1 MNIKLTLGERLKDLR
16 VERNLKLETL
26 AEQTGLSKSALSK
39 YESDDVTDL
48 SIYAVTTLAEFY
60 GVTTDYLLGVT
71 ENKKRPD
78 AVLSDLHLSDGA
90 VDVLR
95 NGKFN
100 HRLLCELIVH
110 ENFRR
115 FMTDLEIY
123 VDGYVSA
130 NIQNLN
136 AGLEATRQML
146 KKKYAADENDLY
158 MSTLKLG
165 QIDEDEYF
173 GRVLYDEL
181 VAILKNIKTEHRKDK
196 TTSDGSMIDN
206 LMKELEDAQKLE
218 GSADEKKIRTAL
230 KAIGINYDKLTEDER
245 KLIKKI
251 LYKTAM
257 LKPGTLAGNRVKP
270 EVVYQLLGGLPG
282 VQVKQLGGE
291 VDGISIGSAA
301 KAVII
306 GVVQL
311 HAGVAVGMER
321 TAHHAM
327 AVGLHA
333 VHLSHLPNGDGGLDL
348 LI

>member
-78 AVLSDLHLSDGA
+78 AV
-90 VDVLR
+90 DVLR
-95 NGKFN
+95 NGRFN

-196 TTSDGSMIDN
+196 TTSDGAMVDN

-257 LKPGTLAGNRVKP
+257 LKPGTLAGNRGK
-270 EVVYQLLGGLPG
+270 
-282 VQVKQLGGE
+282 
-291 VDGISIGSAA
+291 
-301 KAVII
+301 
-306 GVVQL
+306 
-311 HAGVAVGMER
+311 HR
-321 TAHHAM
+321 R
-327 AVGLHA
+327 
-333 VHLSHLPNGDGGLDL
+333 
-348 LI
+348 